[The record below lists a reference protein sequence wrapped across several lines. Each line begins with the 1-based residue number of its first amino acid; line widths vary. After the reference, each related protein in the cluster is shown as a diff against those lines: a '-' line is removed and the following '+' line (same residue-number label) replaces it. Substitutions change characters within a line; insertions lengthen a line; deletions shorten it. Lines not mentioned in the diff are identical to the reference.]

1 MFTEGKKT
9 ASAVDQSVGGPDE
22 VKKNID
28 DIMAYIG
35 KYPQIKACMYIPLN
49 AAIVVSIH
57 QESKKRMCILPKTL
71 TELYYALTQTILLR
85 YLHGNPDYKEQKLHM
100 DSFEKDLPKVVYKQL
115 VVLCKVAYNGVCR
128 EGKKRVQLIF
138 SDRDLGGCETLGFML
153 SVNEMY
159 TLYGQKTSHNFLHLT
174 FQEFLAAFFISTMS
188 SAQQLKH
195 FQRHEDGR
203 LRVVLRFL
211 AGLTKLSNVTPDELR
226 SLLGE
231 PTVVQS
237 DEHQT
242 PYCNSMRHDVGVSPH
257 HTNWLFEAQ
266 NSELLQSLFHNHT
279 VSFTFARGMLPLEYY
294 SVGYCIAHSHCK
306 WSLTFDEDTEEE
318 KLHMLV
324 IGAKTYDSDCRL
336 ALKATSMKSKN
347 FSEWL

>member
-1 MFTEGKKT
+1 MFTEGRKT
-9 ASAVDQSVGGPDE
+9 ASAIDQGLGGPDE

-57 QESKKRMCILPKTL
+57 QESKKGMCILPKTL
-71 TELYYALTQTILLR
+71 TELYYVLTEMRVLCC
-85 YLHGNPDYKEQKLHM
+85 LHGNPDYKEQKLHM

-138 SDRDLGGCETLGFML
+138 SDHDLGGCETLGFMQ

-195 FQRHEDGR
+195 FQRHKDGR

-211 AGLTKLSNVTPDELR
+211 AGLTKLSKVTPHQLR

-242 PYCNSMRHDVGVSPH
+242 PYCNPMRPDVCVSPH
-257 HTNWLFEAQ
+257 HTGCLKPR
-266 NSELLQSLFHNHT
+266 T
-279 VSFTFARGMLPLEYY
+279 VSYCNHY
-294 SVGYCIAHSHCK
+294 S
-306 WSLTFDEDTEEE
+306 TT
-318 KLHMLV
+318 
-324 IGAKTYDSDCRL
+324 TQ
-336 ALKATSMKSKN
+336 
-347 FSEWL
+347 